1 MRLFINYAQADL
13 IAIQQIVDVFQDAG
27 HETVPAAKLLPGADW
42 AAEMQA
48 AVDGA
53 DALIYALSPD
63 SLAAEWCQ
71 WAFAKAVAAGKPII
85 PILLRESASL
95 PQAIQGFPVVDIAT
109 GFHEEDK
116 QALLKALENTDVCI
130 VTTAEMVTAPDVP
143 ASIPAQALGSLNIS
157 RADAPARRIMLPN
170 VLNLLPPPFEW
181 LEIRGGQVT
190 LSDASEHGGSTGGA
204 HMVGRFFIARG
215 PVTNAQYRVFL
226 EDAKGY
232 ASDHWWNFS
241 DSAKAWRQA
250 NPMPPAVAP
259 DAEQAVIGVAW
270 FEAVAFCRWLNLRL
284 RPSLAMANRDIPAQL
299 QPTESL
305 PTITLPTEQQWQ
317 RAVEND
323 AEQMDLTGNI
333 LEWCMTAW
341 GTDNVLLGGEVE
353 RTLRVGSWEQDDVTR
368 LSHRDLAK
376 PEERDSA
383 FGFRLAC
390 VLPNNT

>member
-13 IAIQQIVDVFQDAG
+13 AAIQPVADTLREAG
-27 HETVPAAKLLPGADW
+27 HETTPADKLAPGADW
-42 AAEMQA
+42 AAELQTA
-48 AVDGA
+48 IESA

-71 WAFAKAVAAGKPII
+71 WVFAKAVAAGKPII
-85 PILLRESASL
+85 PLLLRESASL
-95 PQAIQGFPVVDIAT
+95 PEAIQGFPVVDIAT
-109 GFHEEDK
+109 GFTDDDNH
-116 QALLKALENTDVCI
+116 ALLNALEHTDVCI
-130 VTTAEMVTAPDVP
+130 VTVAQAVTAPEMP
-143 ASIPAQALGSLNIS
+143 ASIPAQAVGSLNIG
-157 RADAPARRIMLPN
+157 RADAPAGLMLLPN

-190 LSDASEHGGSTGGA
+190 LSDASEHGGSSGGT

-226 EDAKGY
+226 EDPKGY
-232 ASDHWWNFS
+232 SNDGWWKFS

-259 DAEQAVIGVAW
+259 DAEQAVIGVSW

-284 RPSLAMANRDIPAQL
+284 RPSLALANRDAASHR
-299 QPTESL
+299 QPTEAL

-341 GTDNVLLGGEVE
+341 GSDNVLLGGEVA

-368 LSHRDLAK
+368 LRHRDLAK
-376 PEERDSA
+376 PDERDSA

-390 VLPNNT
+390 VLPNN